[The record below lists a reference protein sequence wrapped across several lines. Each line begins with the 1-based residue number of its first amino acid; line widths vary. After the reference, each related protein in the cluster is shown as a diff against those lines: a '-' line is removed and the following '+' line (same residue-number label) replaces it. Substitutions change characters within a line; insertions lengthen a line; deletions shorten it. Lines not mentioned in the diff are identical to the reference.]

1 MLSSVIRA
9 ATLMPSWIS
18 EELSL
23 SRRDGERK
31 QPRLQDETGTN
42 NNYGL
47 LILRYLPMFEAGAE
61 D

>member
-1 MLSSVIRA
+1 MLSSVTRA
-9 ATLMPSWIS
+9 ATLMPSWMS

-31 QPRLQDETGTN
+31 QPRLQNETGMN
-42 NNYGL
+42 SNYRL
-47 LILRYLPMFEAGAE
+47 PILRYLPMFEAGAE